1 MLPNLKV
8 ENLSCVRSEKAI
20 FKNLNFEVLPGQNI
34 EIIGSNGSGKTTLLR
49 TLLGLINKEEG
60 IINWLDEDNNFNEYR
75 TFDCFYQGHQM
86 GIKNML
92 TVFENLKLTHN
103 AKGMNEQDINK
114 CLERVGLYKINEM
127 ASDLSV
133 GQKKRISIAR
143 WLLKDFKIYFIDEPF
158 SALVDPASDLIKEI
172 IKEAHIHD
180 ARVLIDGAQSA
191 PHIKT
196 DLIDLNADFYVTSA
210 HKLCGPTGVGFLY
223 GKETLLNELPPYQG
237 GGEMI
242 SEVTFEK
249 TLYADLPHKFEA
261 GTPNISG
268 VIAFG
273 AALDYINE
281 IGLKEIENYE
291 NELLEYATKKLK
303 EIKGL
308 RIFGEA
314 KNKIS
319 VISFNVGS
327 IHPYDLGSILD
338 KMGIAVRTGQHCAQ
352 PVMDYYEIPGTV
364 RVSFSFYNTKKEIDF
379 LILAINK
386 AIKMLS

>member
-114 CLERVGLYKINEM
+114 CLERVGLYRINEM

-158 SALVDPASDLIKEI
+158 TALDDPASDLIKEI
-172 IKEAHIHD
+172 IKELNQKGSSFVITGHRSSNINAT
-180 ARVLIDGAQSA
+180 LI
-191 PHIKT
+191 
-196 DLIDLNADFYVTSA
+196 
-210 HKLCGPTGVGFLY
+210 
-223 GKETLLNELPPYQG
+223 
-237 GGEMI
+237 
-242 SEVTFEK
+242 
-249 TLYADLPHKFEA
+249 
-261 GTPNISG
+261 
-268 VIAFG
+268 
-273 AALDYINE
+273 E
-281 IGLKEIENYE
+281 I
-291 NELLEYATKKLK
+291 
-303 EIKGL
+303 
-308 RIFGEA
+308 
-314 KNKIS
+314 
-319 VISFNVGS
+319 
-327 IHPYDLGSILD
+327 
-338 KMGIAVRTGQHCAQ
+338 
-352 PVMDYYEIPGTV
+352 
-364 RVSFSFYNTKKEIDF
+364 
-379 LILAINK
+379 
-386 AIKMLS
+386 

>member
-92 TVFENLKLTHN
+92 TVFENLKLTQN
-103 AKGMNEQDINK
+103 AKGMNAEDIHK

-158 SALVDPASDLIKEI
+158 SALDDPASDLIKEI
-172 IKEAHIHD
+172 I
-180 ARVLIDGAQSA
+180 
-191 PHIKT
+191 
-196 DLIDLNADFYVTSA
+196 
-210 HKLCGPTGVGFLY
+210 
-223 GKETLLNELPPYQG
+223 NELNQKG
-237 GGEMI
+237 SSFVITGHRSSNI
-242 SEVTFEK
+242 NA
-249 TLYADLPHKFEA
+249 TL
-261 GTPNISG
+261 I
-268 VIAFG
+268 
-273 AALDYINE
+273 E
-281 IGLKEIENYE
+281 I
-291 NELLEYATKKLK
+291 
-303 EIKGL
+303 
-308 RIFGEA
+308 
-314 KNKIS
+314 
-319 VISFNVGS
+319 
-327 IHPYDLGSILD
+327 
-338 KMGIAVRTGQHCAQ
+338 
-352 PVMDYYEIPGTV
+352 
-364 RVSFSFYNTKKEIDF
+364 
-379 LILAINK
+379 
-386 AIKMLS
+386 

>member
-92 TVFENLKLTHN
+92 TVFENLKLTYN
-103 AKGMNEQDINK
+103 AKGMNEEDINK

-158 SALVDPASDLIKEI
+158 TALDDSASDLIKEI
-172 IKEAHIHD
+172 I
-180 ARVLIDGAQSA
+180 
-191 PHIKT
+191 
-196 DLIDLNADFYVTSA
+196 
-210 HKLCGPTGVGFLY
+210 
-223 GKETLLNELPPYQG
+223 NELNQKG
-237 GGEMI
+237 SSFVITGHRSSNI
-242 SEVTFEK
+242 NA
-249 TLYADLPHKFEA
+249 TL
-261 GTPNISG
+261 I
-268 VIAFG
+268 
-273 AALDYINE
+273 E
-281 IGLKEIENYE
+281 I
-291 NELLEYATKKLK
+291 
-303 EIKGL
+303 
-308 RIFGEA
+308 
-314 KNKIS
+314 
-319 VISFNVGS
+319 
-327 IHPYDLGSILD
+327 
-338 KMGIAVRTGQHCAQ
+338 
-352 PVMDYYEIPGTV
+352 
-364 RVSFSFYNTKKEIDF
+364 
-379 LILAINK
+379 
-386 AIKMLS
+386 